1 MDFIFHEFYAQPM
14 DRVYFETISMYI
26 IWLTIMIL
34 LKHKSRRVLGCI
46 GLVLSIVLIVL
57 FTIHGRAIGD
67 KQELCLIPFAT
78 FINAKTLPEL
88 YRTMYMNM
96 LLFLPLG
103 LSLPFALPDK
113 FKHKSLITVC
123 AGFVFSVVLEVLQYI
138 LSIGKCE
145 TDDVIMNTLGVGIG
159 ATAYSII
166 SKLNKYEECDKYIV
180 IKIKYYLISLIPLLA
195 FAGFLDFKI
204 CNSNISWEVLFS
216 DLLKNSFSM
225 TCFIFIL
232 MGLLFLPNQ
241 FYSFKGSPKIGIRIT
256 NLKNANYEYLV
267 FLTTYV
273 FPLVCFNFENGKY
286 KSVFL
291 VLLTLMAIIYV
302 KMDLYIA
309 NPIFAVIGYRLFI
322 IDTPN
327 QKGITVFTK
336 EKLKIDDFVEWIPLD
351 ESCWY
356 VLRKTNGY
364 KDYKK

>member
-1 MDFIFHEFYAQPM
+1 MDLIFHEIYVQPM
-14 DRVYFETISMYI
+14 DQVYVETISMYI

-34 LKHKSRRVLGCI
+34 VKHKSRRVLGCI
-46 GLVLSIVLIVL
+46 GLVLSILLIVL
-57 FTIHGRAIGD
+57 FTIHGRAIGS

-78 FINAKTLPEL
+78 FINANTLPEL

-113 FKHKSLITVC
+113 FKHKSLITFC
-123 AGFVFSVVLEVLQYI
+123 AGFVLSVVLEVTQYI

-145 TDDVIMNTLGVGIG
+145 TDDVLMNTLGVGIG
-159 ATAYSII
+159 ASVYLII
-166 SKLNKYEECDKYIV
+166 SKLKKYEECDKHVV
-180 IKIKYYLISLIPLLA
+180 IKIKYYIISLIPLLA

-204 CNSNISWEVLFS
+204 YNLNITWEVLFS
-216 DLLKNSFSM
+216 DLLKNNFSL
-225 TCFIFIL
+225 TCFIFIV
-232 MGLLFLPNQ
+232 MGLLIVRSQL
-241 FYSFKGSPKIGIRIT
+241 YRIKGNTNVGIRIT
-256 NLKNANYEYLV
+256 EIKNANYEYLV

-273 FPLVCFNFENGKY
+273 FPLVCFNFDNRKY

-291 VLLTLMAIIYV
+291 ILLVLMAIIYV

-309 NPIFAVIGYRLFI
+309 NPIFAVLGYRLFI

-336 EKLKIDDFVEWIPLD
+336 EKLKKDDFVKWIPLD

-356 VLRKTNGY
+356 VLRKNNG
-364 KDYKK
+364 DTEH